1 MPLLGRAAD
10 IQAVEPERF
19 GDFLPEKLVER
30 YAGDPPHQLADEPT
44 ERQRVVA
51 HRGSRLISRR
61 RPSQRIGH
69 VLPVEDL
76 RSVVD
81 DRAEAV

>member
-1 MPLLGRAAD
+1 M
-10 IQAVEPERF
+10 QAVEPERF
-19 GDFLPEKLVER
+19 GDFLLQELLDR
-30 YAGDPPHQLADEPT
+30 CAGDPPHQLADKPT

-51 HRGSRLISRR
+51 HRGSRRICRL

-69 VLPVEDL
+69 VLPIEHP

-81 DRAEAV
+81 DGAEAV